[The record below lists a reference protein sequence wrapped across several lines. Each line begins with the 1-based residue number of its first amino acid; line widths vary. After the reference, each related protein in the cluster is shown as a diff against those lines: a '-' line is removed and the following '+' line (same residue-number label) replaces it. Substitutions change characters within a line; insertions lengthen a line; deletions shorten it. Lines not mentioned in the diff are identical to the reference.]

1 MEPSGYGPT
10 MSGPLSGV
18 RVLDLT
24 TVVAGPYATMLLGDL
39 GADVIKIEPPEGDSM
54 RPAGQHRTPG
64 MGSIFLTVG
73 RNKRSVALD
82 LKLPGAQAALAALV
96 RDADV
101 LVHNV
106 RPDAAARLGI
116 DDASLR
122 PLNDRLIHATVLG
135 FGEGGP
141 YSGQPAYDD
150 IVQALAGPVG
160 LMEHVGGEPRY
171 VPMIFVDKTTGLS
184 LSTVVCAALFHRE
197 RSGTGQAVTVPMFE
211 TMVSFAMVEHLFDAT
226 FAAPAG
232 DQSDQGGSTGY
243 VRVLSPNRRP
253 YPTADG
259 FVCALPY
266 LDKHFKKFFALA
278 GRPELFDKPQFHTL
292 AARIANI
299 DEVYATVAELMPAR
313 TTAEWLAD
321 LQAAE
326 IPAARVNRL
335 EDLLSDPHLEA
346 VGFWRRIDHPSEGW
360 IRQPAVP
367 WTFTASPPEL
377 RRTAPRV
384 GEHTVEVLA
393 EAGVDTAEIDRLL
406 ATGGAVQDSWVRR
419 QTTGS

>member
-1 MEPSGYGPT
+1 MA
-10 MSGPLSGV
+10 GPLDGV

-54 RPAGQHRTPG
+54 RPAGHHRTPN

-73 RNKRSVALD
+73 RNKRSVVLD
-82 LKLPGAQAALAALV
+82 LKVPGVQAALAALV
-96 RDADV
+96 RNADV

-116 DDASLR
+116 DEASLR
-122 PLNDRLIHATVLG
+122 PLNAGLIHATVLG

-184 LSTVVCAALFHRE
+184 LATAVCAALFHRE
-197 RSGTGQAVTVPMFE
+197 RTGMGQAVTVPMFE

-226 FAAPAG
+226 FSPASADETG
-232 DQSDQGGSTGY
+232 LPGY
-243 VRVLSPNRRP
+243 VRVLSANRRP

-259 FVCALPY
+259 YVCALPY

-278 GRPELFDKPQFHTL
+278 GRPELFDRPQFHTL
-292 AARIANI
+292 TARIANI

-313 TTAEWLAD
+313 TTAAWLAD
-321 LQAAE
+321 LHAAE

-346 VGFWRRIDHPSEGW
+346 VGFWRQVDHPSEGS
-360 IRQPAVP
+360 IRQPAIP
-367 WTFTASPPEL
+367 WTFTASAPEL
-377 RRTAPRV
+377 RLPAPRI
-384 GEHTVEVLA
+384 GQHTKEVLTG
-393 EAGVDTAEIDRLL
+393 AGMAASDVDALL
-406 ATGGAVQDSWVRR
+406 ASGGAVQDTWAR
-419 QTTGS
+419 T

>member
-1 MEPSGYGPT
+1 MA
-10 MSGPLSGV
+10 GPLDGI

-39 GADVIKIEPPEGDSM
+39 GADVVKIEPPEGDSM
-54 RPAGQHRTPG
+54 RPAGHHRTPN

-82 LKLPGAQAALAALV
+82 LKQPSARAALAALV

-106 RPDAAARLGI
+106 RPEAAARLGI

-122 PLNDRLIHATVLG
+122 PGNDRLIHATVLG

-160 LMEHVGGEPRY
+160 LMELVGGEPRY

-184 LSTVVCAALFHRE
+184 LATVVCAALFHRE
-197 RSGTGQAVTVPMFE
+197 RTGAGQAVTVPMFE

-226 FAAPAG
+226 FAAPQPAEPA
-232 DQSDQGGSTGY
+232 QAGY
-243 VRVLSPNRRP
+243 VRVLSANRRP

-259 FVCALPY
+259 YVCALPY
-266 LDKHFKKFFALA
+266 LDKHFRKFFALA
-278 GRPELFDKPQFHTL
+278 GRPELIDEPRFATL

-313 TTAEWLAD
+313 TTAAWLAD

-346 VGFWRRIDHPSEGW
+346 VGFWQQVDHPSAGR
-360 IRQPAVP
+360 IRQSAVP
-367 WTFTASPPEL
+367 WTFTGSPPEL
-377 RRTAPRV
+377 RLTAPAI
-384 GEHTVEVLA
+384 GEHTVALLA
-393 EAGVDTAEIDRLL
+393 EAGLADAEVAGLL
-406 ATGGAVQDSWVRR
+406 ATGAAVQHD
-419 QTTGS
+419 QP